1 MFVYSFSIT
10 IAVFSTLIEASEDQI
25 ENYEVGKHLNDLTQ
39 EDQVLIDGKAAWYQ
53 NLVHN
58 QIPKL
63 RML

>member
-39 EDQVLIDGKAAWYQ
+39 EDQVLIDGKAA
-53 NLVHN
+53 
-58 QIPKL
+58 
-63 RML
+63 